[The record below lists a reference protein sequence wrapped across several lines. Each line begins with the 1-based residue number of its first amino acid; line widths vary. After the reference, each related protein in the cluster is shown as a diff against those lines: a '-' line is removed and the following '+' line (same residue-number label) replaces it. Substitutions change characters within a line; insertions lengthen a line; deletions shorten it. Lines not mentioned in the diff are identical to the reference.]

1 MTTLLLLVLY
11 AVTVAG
17 VAFAAARLGR
27 PLVSPALPRGE
38 GRGEG
43 NLFVR
48 GLPLLFCALLPI
60 VFLLPGFVSDRT
72 PLPVDHIRSLP
83 PWSALGPV
91 VVRNP
96 NLNDVALQFAPWQ
109 RAVRDSWRDGEFPHR
124 DRWNGCG
131 TPLAANGSSSAFSPL
146 VLLGLLLPLAQS
158 FTLQGALKLF
168 LALTGTWLWLTEL
181 KVSRDAALIGSVA
194 FAFSFSMTPW
204 LYFPQTAVLC
214 LWPWAFFAVELLR
227 DRAASR
233 RALVLLAVVLA
244 LWAASGHIESVA
256 SGAALLL
263 LCVAVRRLAGDL
275 PDAGRILV
283 RIAGAGML
291 AMALTAFVLIPHALA
306 IFSSQR
312 FVLARQPFWQGVFSW
327 VPHGPAWPAGLATI
341 FFPRSLGDSLE
352 SPTIPG
358 RVGSFPEMGL
368 GYLGI
373 VGWALVLL
381 LLWPGSTRRR
391 TEVGF
396 AVPLAIGLAVAIGLW
411 PFVEIFGHVPGLK
424 MMFPLRF
431 LSWIPICGA
440 ALAAFGLDSWGRSSP
455 SPLRGEG
462 RGEGGSSPS
471 PLRGEGRGE
480 GGSRPLLVALA
491 LAAFAVLA
499 FLRFRERHAAA
510 GGFASQRDA
519 LILALAT
526 LGVFALLGLTR
537 RRAVLYAVLL
547 GSAELV
553 HQGSRLYRFGKP
565 EDLAP
570 PTPLLQFLARQPG
583 TFRVV
588 GDGAALFP
596 NSNVF
601 ARLEDVRTHDPI
613 ERREYVAFLDAAAG
627 YPPAEY
633 FKSLQD
639 LDAPALDYLNVGY
652 LVSAPGREP
661 PGPRWRPVYSG
672 ADGTVFQNRSALPRL
687 FAPARVEPAASAAAS
702 SSPRRTDWGERAL
715 VLPSEWRGH
724 TGPAAGANGRAAISR
739 YRETANT
746 VRFHASVAA
755 GGPAL
760 VATSIVD
767 DGGWTARGRGDGVA
781 LGRVNGPFLAL
792 LIPPGERDVVLR
804 YTAPGF
810 RLGAT
815 ISLVALLAFAV
826 ALAAGRR
833 VHA

>member
-11 AVTVAG
+11 SVTVAG

-27 PLVSPALPRGE
+27 PIPAG
-38 GRGEG
+38 
-43 NLFVR
+43 
-48 GLPLLFCALLPI
+48 PLLFCALLPI
-60 VFLLPGFVSDRT
+60 VFLLPGFVADRT
-72 PLPVDHIRSLP
+72 PIPVDHIRSLP
-83 PWSALGPV
+83 PWNALGPV
-91 VVRNP
+91 VVHNP
-96 NLNDVALQFAPWQ
+96 NLNDIALQFAPWQ
-109 RAVRDSWRDGEFPHR
+109 QAVRDSWRDGELPHR

-131 TPLAANGSSSAFSPL
+131 TPLSANGSSSAFSPV

-181 KVSRDAALIGSVA
+181 KVSRDAALLGSVA

-204 LYFPQTAVLC
+204 LFFPQPAVLC

-227 DRAASR
+227 DAASSR
-233 RALVLLAVVLA
+233 RALVLLVVVLA
-244 LWAASGHIESVA
+244 LWPASGHIESVA

-263 LCVAVRRLAGDL
+263 LWVAVRRVAGDL
-275 PDAGRILV
+275 PDAGRILA
-283 RIAGAGML
+283 RIAGAGAL
-291 AMALTAFVLIPHALA
+291 AAGLSAFVLIPHALA
-306 IFSSQR
+306 ILSSGR
-312 FVLARQPFWQGVFSW
+312 FALARHPFWQGVFAW
-327 VPHGPAWPAGLATI
+327 VPHGPAWPAGITTT

-368 GYLGI
+368 GYFGI

-391 TEVGF
+391 TEVAL
-396 AVPLAIGLAVAIGLW
+396 AVPVAIGLGVAIGLW
-411 PFVEIFGHVPGLK
+411 PFVETFGHVPGLK
-424 MMFPLRF
+424 MMFPLRY
-431 LSWIPICGA
+431 LSWVAICGA
-440 ALAAFGLDSWGRSSP
+440 ALAAFGLDRW
-455 SPLRGEG
+455 RGALERDRRAAF
-462 RGEGGSSPS
+462 RGF
-471 PLRGEGRGE
+471 
-480 GGSRPLLVALA
+480 LVALA

-499 FLRFRERHAAA
+499 YLRFRERHAAA
-510 GGFASQRDA
+510 GGLASQRDA
-519 LILALAT
+519 LVLALAT
-526 LGVFALLGLTR
+526 LGAFALLGVAR
-537 RRAVLYAVLL
+537 RRASLYAVLL
-547 GSAELV
+547 ASAELV
-553 HQGSRLYRFGKP
+553 YQGNRLYQFGKP
-565 EDLAP
+565 GDLAP
-570 PTPLLQFLARQPG
+570 ATPLLQFLARQPG

-588 GDGAALFP
+588 GDGAVLFP

-613 ERREYVAFLDAAAG
+613 ERREYIEFLDAAAG

-633 FKSLQD
+633 FKSLQN
-639 LDAPALDYLNVGY
+639 LDAPAFDYLNVGY
-652 LVSAPGREP
+652 LVAAPGREP

-672 ADGTVFQNRSALPRL
+672 ADGTVFRNRSSLPRV
-687 FAPARVEPAASAAAS
+687 FSPARIEAAVSATAAAS
-702 SSPRRTDWGERAL
+702 PRRADWGERAL
-715 VLPSEWRGH
+715 VLPPEWGGRG
-724 TGPAAGANGRAAISR
+724 GPAAGVNGSAAISR

-755 GGPAL
+755 GRPAL

-767 DGGWTARGRGDGVA
+767 DGGWSARGRGDDLT

-792 LIPPGERDVVLR
+792 LLPPGERDVELR

-815 ISLVALLAFAV
+815 VSLVALLAFALM
-826 ALAAGRR
+826 LAAGRR